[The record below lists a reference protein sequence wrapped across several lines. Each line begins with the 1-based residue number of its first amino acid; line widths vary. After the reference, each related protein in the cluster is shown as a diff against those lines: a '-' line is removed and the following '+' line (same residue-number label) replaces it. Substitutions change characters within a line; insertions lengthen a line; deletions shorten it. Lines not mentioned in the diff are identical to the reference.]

1 MILFPTQSTA
11 QLFLARDFFFTL
23 LNSAIAIEEIKKLC
37 KNIKQAT
44 LYLQVFLSVFLKV
57 FDYFEFE
64 IALLKVA
71 FLSSKLMKNDE
82 KRLSNIHKVSK
93 T

>member
-1 MILFPTQSTA
+1 M
-11 QLFLARDFFFTL
+11 
-23 LNSAIAIEEIKKLC
+23 
-37 KNIKQAT
+37 KQAA